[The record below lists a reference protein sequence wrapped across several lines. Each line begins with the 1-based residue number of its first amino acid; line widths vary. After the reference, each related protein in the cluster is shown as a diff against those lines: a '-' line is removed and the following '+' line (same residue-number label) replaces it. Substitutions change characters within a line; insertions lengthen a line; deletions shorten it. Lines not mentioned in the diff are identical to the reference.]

1 MKPVRLT
8 QGDMAKFSAITSII
22 IVANTIQYLLFAKHG
37 AEGFSV
43 PHTDL

>member
-1 MKPVRLT
+1 MKTIRLT
-8 QGDMAKFSAITSII
+8 QGDMAKFFTITTII
-22 IVANTIQYLLFAKHG
+22 IIANTIQYLLFAKHR